1 MPRKKKDY
9 GEIKNYQVVN
19 GGIWIPKEE
28 CLRLSEIFRKFHDD
42 YSAESPF
49 GGMANVEGFRRLYL
63 LYDDFAKII
72 EKETILHDQ
81 FKEQKEKI
89 HELSDQIREQCA
101 RVQELC
107 SNFNK
112 KEQK

>member
-28 CLRLSEIFRKFHDD
+28 CQRISEIFRKFHDE
-42 YSAESPF
+42 YAAASQVS
-49 GGMANVEGFRRLYL
+49 GMVYNVEGFRRLYL

-72 EKETILHDQ
+72 EKETSLHDQ

-89 HELSDQIREQCA
+89 NELSDQIREQCN

-107 SNFNK
+107 SNYNK
-112 KEQK
+112 KE

>member
-28 CLRLSEIFRKFHDD
+28 CQRLSELFKKLHDD
-42 YSAESPF
+42 LAVEPPVC
-49 GGMANVEGFRRLYL
+49 GMTYNVEGFRRLYL
-63 LYDDFAKII
+63 LYNDFVERI
-72 EKETILHDQ
+72 EKETSLHDQ
-81 FKEQKEKI
+81 FKEQKAKI
-89 HELSDQIREQCA
+89 NELSDQIREQCN

-112 KEQK
+112 KE